1 MLDSIY
7 IGMTGLIS
15 FSKGLSGIGNDVA
28 NLNTTGY
35 KGSQLEFTDLYYRYQ
50 YSGNAGQDG
59 GSSMQGSGVRTGVS
73 TLRFAQGEFKQT
85 GNDLDAAINGSGFF
99 VLQEDG
105 KTFYTRAGQFK
116 IDDAGYLVTTDG
128 SARVAGLTNGNT
140 LTDISISGKRS
151 SPAKATQT
159 ASFANTLAASA
170 TTANVQNIAVY
181 DSLGVK
187 HLLTLNLTKDSTV
200 TTEARWTFTLLE
212 NSTTLTTGEVRYANS
227 GLPQPG
233 FDSQTFTYTPG
244 NGGSAQSIKLDFANT
259 NYLSSASSSISVGS
273 ADGYAAGFLTKTAF
287 DTNGYLVLT
296 YSNGQTAKGDR
307 LALAWFDNLSA
318 LQAEGSNRFSVFGDT
333 TRHLSGA
340 GDSGFGPLKTSGVE
354 LSNVDLASEFSE
366 LIIVQRGY
374 QASSQVITAANEMI
388 QQLGEIR
395 GRR

>member
-7 IGMTGLIS
+7 IGMSGLVS
-15 FSKGLSGIGNDVA
+15 FSKGLSNIGNDVA

-50 YSGNAGQDG
+50 YSGNASQDG

-85 GNDLDAAINGSGFF
+85 GNDLDAAINGNGFF
-99 VLQEDG
+99 VLEDGG

-128 SARVAGLTNGNT
+128 SARVAGLSNGNT
-140 LTDISISGKRS
+140 LTEISISGKRTN
-151 SPAKATQT
+151 PAQATQT
-159 ASFANTLAASA
+159 VSFANTLSASA

-200 TTEARWTFTLLE
+200 TTEVRWTFTLLE
-212 NSTTLTTGEVRYANS
+212 NSTTLSSGEVRYANN

-233 FDSQTFTYTPG
+233 FDSSNFTYAPG
-244 NGGSAQSIKLDFANT
+244 NGASAQSIKLDFANT

-273 ADGYAAGFLTKTAF
+273 ADGYAAGFLIKTSF
-287 DTNGYLVLT
+287 DSNGNLVLG
-296 YSNGQTAKGDR
+296 YSNGQTVNGDR

-318 LQAEGSNRFSVFGDT
+318 LQAEGGNRFTVFGET
-333 TRHLSGA
+333 TRHLAGA
-340 GDSGFGPLKTSGVE
+340 GDNGLGSLNTSGIE
-354 LSNVDLASEFSE
+354 LSNVDLASEFAE